1 MPMQKF
7 QSRCNDKVL
16 QRLLQ
21 RRNITYLAAICLCNK
36 RNYFPFKL
44 VITRK
49 CARRNTKG
57 LKEHT
62 EILQGATLSLF
73 GYIINSTWWMEIHVQ
88 TASILKKDQ

>member
-21 RRNITYLAAICLCNK
+21 RRNITYLASICLCNK